1 MSDFVEE
8 KEKIVI
14 PTHINIKKTRA
25 VIDMIQAPV
34 RKIISKK
41 VITQTVVSGKFKTIV
56 PASTVKEINHQ
67 IIDYKGVKYIVCYCP
82 FKEDHILFVTN
93 YESDKFY
100 KDLVNKAWHY
110 RSDGGYIASGMIA
123 EDENKKELY
132 LHNYAM
138 DKLTFNGK
146 GQHHTID
153 HINRIGRDNRKENLR
168 ELTQSHQN
176 INQKKRD
183 RIVNLPE
190 DCDIDPNDIPKNIY
204 YKAASGAHGEQ
215 FYIEIKTPE
224 IVEILCKNDEDDLI
238 QSRFRW
244 FGTKIKTLD
253 LRVKLQHA
261 INKLEELKKT
271 YPQIVH
277 LLGDIDNIKE
287 RNELIQSFNDIL
299 DLTTYPKS
307 VIESNKGTLIKEHN
321 PIPVTQIQEQ
331 LIQEIE
337 EKTIR
342 GLKSNLPEGCGV
354 TVQMVPKYCYYRPA
368 SETRSDKFIIERH
381 PKLIAEGKRQ
391 WSTSEAKKLTTKQ
404 KFDLLLEKLKE
415 LE

>member
-1 MSDFVEE
+1 MSDFVE

-41 VITQTVVSGKFKTIV
+41 VVTQTVVPGKFKTIV

-93 YESDKFY
+93 YESDEFH
-100 KDLVNKAWHY
+100 KDLVNKQWHY
-110 RSDGGYIASGMIA
+110 MIDGGYISHSTFSTI
-123 EDENKKELY
+123 DENRKQLY

-153 HINRIGRDNRKENLR
+153 HINRIGRDNRKANLR
-168 ELTQSHQN
+168 ELSQSHQN

-204 YKAASGAHGEQ
+204 YKPASGAHGEQ

-224 IVEILCKNDEDDLI
+224 IVEILCPKDDDDLI

-307 VIESNKGTLIKEHN
+307 VIESNKGTLIKEHT

-368 SETRSDKFIIERH
+368 SDTRSDKFIIERH

-415 LE
+415 LS